1 LSTENDDEES
11 LVMISSDKLAIE
23 GGSPSFDPGE
33 IKPWP
38 PVDDADRQ
46 AVLAVFGRGKYTF
59 DYESRSFQEEFAA
72 WNGNQHAIFT
82 NSGTAALHMCV
93 AACGVGAGDHVL
105 VPAYSWSSSATCVIH
120 HNGIPVFVDIDWDTM
135 NIDVDKIE
143 AAITP
148 RTKAIIVVHLHG
160 LAVDMDKVMAV
171 ARKHNLKVIEDACQ
185 AHGAL
190 FQGHKTG
197 TLGDCAAFSFNQNKC
212 VCAGEAG
219 MFVTNDDDLRNRAAQ
234 IWSFGETRAPNEN
247 RDYHAYA
254 LGWMYRSNELT
265 AAFARSQFGKFEG
278 YFKTC
283 RENAMALDQELAEI
297 KGLLRPVE
305 PEGHTH
311 NWYNYCPRVDMEA
324 IGWTGDPTL
333 MRDAIVKAIQAEG
346 VPVIVWQRFILPAM
360 TVFQAK
366 NAYGGGCPWSIPGA
380 DEGVDY
386 APERF
391 PVAQRHCARYFAMVM
406 CLRAPNTSG
415 TARKIGQSIRKVFDN
430 IHTIDPEKVMAA
442 K

>member
-1 LSTENDDEES
+1 
-11 LVMISSDKLAIE
+11 MISSDKLAIE

-160 LAVDMDKVMAV
+160 P
-171 ARKHNLKVIEDACQ
+171 E
-185 AHGAL
+185 
-190 FQGHKTG
+190 
-197 TLGDCAAFSFNQNKC
+197 GDRRCLS
-212 VCAGEAG
+212 G
-219 MFVTNDDDLRNRAAQ
+219 
-234 IWSFGETRAPNEN
+234 
-247 RDYHAYA
+247 
-254 LGWMYRSNELT
+254 
-265 AAFARSQFGKFEG
+265 ARSVIPRTQDRDPGRLCGVLVQPE
-278 YFKTC
+278 
-283 RENAMALDQELAEI
+283 QVP
-297 KGLLRPVE
+297 LR
-305 PEGHTH
+305 
-311 NWYNYCPRVDMEA
+311 
-324 IGWTGDPTL
+324 
-333 MRDAIVKAIQAEG
+333 
-346 VPVIVWQRFILPAM
+346 
-360 TVFQAK
+360 
-366 NAYGGGCPWSIPGA
+366 GGGR
-380 DEGVDY
+380 DV
-386 APERF
+386 RH
-391 PVAQRHCARYFAMVM
+391 QR
-406 CLRAPNTSG
+406 
-415 TARKIGQSIRKVFDN
+415 
-430 IHTIDPEKVMAA
+430 
-442 K
+442 